1 MKINEVLLF
10 ELYFDD
16 LQLAISDRIAQQVG
30 SDVSEIPTE
39 EFRKSL
45 ADDGFLMS
53 TDELVKAL
61 NDMDVV
67 SSADENSIVPK
78 GKIPMMYTDPDA
90 DQGVD
95 VGAMAD
101 DQALGA
107 VKDRPP
113 TISIN

>member
-67 SSADENSIVPK
+67 SSADENSIVPN
-78 GKIPMMYTDPDA
+78 GKIQNDTVEPDA
-90 DQGVD
+90 EQDDAVD
-95 VGAMAD
+95 VGAMAN
-101 DQALGA
+101 DQALGD
-107 VKDRPP
+107 VKTDLPQ
-113 TISIN
+113 

>member
-16 LQLAISDRIAQQVG
+16 LQVAISDRIAQQLG
-30 SDVSEIPTE
+30 TDVSEIPTE
-39 EFRKSL
+39 EFRQSL

-53 TDELVKAL
+53 TDELIKAL

-78 GKIPMMYTDPDA
+78 GKIANDVTDPDA
-90 DQGVD
+90 EDQGVD

-101 DQALGA
+101 GQALGA
-107 VKDRPP
+107 VKDRIPQ
-113 TISIN
+113 

>member
-16 LQLAISDRIAQQVG
+16 LQLAIKDRIVQQVG

-53 TDELVKAL
+53 TDELIKAL
-61 NDMDVV
+61 NDMEVID
-67 SSADENSIVPK
+67 SADENSIVPK
-78 GKIPMMYTDPDA
+78 GKIANGVTDPDA
-90 DQGVD
+90 EDQGVD

-107 VKDRPP
+107 VKDNLPQ
-113 TISIN
+113 

>member
-16 LQLAISDRIAQQVG
+16 LQLAIKDRIVQQVG

-53 TDELVKAL
+53 TDELIKAL
-61 NDMDVV
+61 NDMEVID
-67 SSADENSIVPK
+67 SADENSIVPK
-78 GKIPMMYTDPDA
+78 GKIANDVTDPE

-107 VKDRPP
+107 VKDNLPQ
-113 TISIN
+113 